1 MIHIIRF
8 NNPGFKGGKSK
19 LHIGDLW
26 ISLHHQHKIENRH
39 IHPNMAHGSAGGN
52 VAMFHWHATSMSA
65 GLVHGAC

>member
-39 IHPNMAHGSAGGN
+39 RHPNLAHGSAGGN
-52 VAMFHWHATSMSA
+52 VAMFH
-65 GLVHGAC
+65 